1 MQREGKTD
9 GKVQAREK
17 EVKLFPKEL
26 GLEGKLYKLVFLEV
40 IWNTGNG
47 AVGLIKSL
55 AGDFLLVVTVLKV
68 FGLERYW
75 WLVIMGGV
83 AYVVGVFFLGL
94 FLFRKNIIARRGN
107 VGNKIGNP
115 QLLNIERG
123 VERIERKL
131 ETK

>member
-1 MQREGKTD
+1 M
-9 GKVQAREK
+9 
-17 EVKLFPKEL
+17 KLFPKEL